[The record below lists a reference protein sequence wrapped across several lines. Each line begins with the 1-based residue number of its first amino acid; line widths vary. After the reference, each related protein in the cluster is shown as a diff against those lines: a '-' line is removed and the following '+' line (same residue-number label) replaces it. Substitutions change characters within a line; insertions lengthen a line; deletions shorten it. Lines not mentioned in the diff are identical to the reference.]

1 MLFNRLPRIWK
12 SNTAAGSNNRLQGMR
27 GLGFLSINSQACE
40 TRMDKTEVIAQLD
53 SFRTRLD
60 SDVATAYAHRGSDFG
75 AERFAAWR
83 RQFEKFLD
91 ANLPGASS
99 RFSDKLHK
107 VAFFRGRNESD
118 FDVFVRQDGVPCAA
132 FIDSLKL
139 DLENGEFEE
148 HTMSAKPPEKRTDR
162 SGAKSK
168 RIFLVHGHDEL
179 LKTQTARFIERLG
192 YDAVILHEQASR
204 GMTIIEKIEA
214 HTEVGFAIV
223 LYSPDDRGNTAAS
236 AANGELL
243 PRARQNVVFE
253 HGYLI
258 AKLSR
263 THVVPLVR
271 GKVELP
277 SDISGMVYIEDTNWQ
292 FEIAKE
298 LKAAGYEVDF
308 NRLLDT

>member
-1 MLFNRLPRIWK
+1 
-12 SNTAAGSNNRLQGMR
+12 
-27 GLGFLSINSQACE
+27 
-40 TRMDKTEVIAQLD
+40 MDKKEVIAQLE
-53 SFRTRLD
+53 SFRSRLE
-60 SDVATAYAHRGSDFG
+60 SDVATAYAQRGSPFG
-75 AERFAAWR
+75 RERFAAWR

-99 RFSDKLHK
+99 RLSAKLHK
-107 VAFFRGRNESD
+107 VAFFRGGNESD
-118 FDVFVRQDGVPCAA
+118 LDVFLREDGEPCAA

-139 DLENGEFEE
+139 DVENGEFEE
-148 HTMSAKPPEKRTDR
+148 HAVPAKPPEKRSGR

-168 RIFLVHGHDEL
+168 RIFIVHGHDEL
-179 LKTQTARFIERLG
+179 LKTKTARFIEKLG
-192 YDAVILHEQASR
+192 YEAVILHEQASR

-243 PRARQNVVFE
+243 LRARQNVIFE
-253 HGYLI
+253 HGYLM

-263 THVVPLVR
+263 AHVVPLVS

-277 SDISGMVYIEDTNWQ
+277 SDISGVVYIDDTNWQ

-298 LKAAGYEVDF
+298 MKAAGYQVDF
-308 NRLLDT
+308 NKLLDP